1 MNKQNFYDLNFDQL
15 KNFLIEKAEIDDKKA
30 KMRAQQMFNAV
41 YKKNI
46 KNFDELTTFGLGLR
60 EKIKHLISLKKPKRL
75 SEKELK
81 NPFKRVRTEC
91 RTLSAKEL
99 TSLSVLA
106 NCKRKRSTIKPES
119 SNFSGI

>member
-46 KNFDELTTFGLGLR
+46 KNFDELTTFGL
-60 EKIKHLISLKKPKRL
+60 
-75 SEKELK
+75 ELK
-81 NPFKRVRTEC
+81 GKK
-91 RTLSAKEL
+91 LKIL
-99 TSLSVLA
+99 YL
-106 NCKRKRSTIKPES
+106 
-119 SNFSGI
+119 